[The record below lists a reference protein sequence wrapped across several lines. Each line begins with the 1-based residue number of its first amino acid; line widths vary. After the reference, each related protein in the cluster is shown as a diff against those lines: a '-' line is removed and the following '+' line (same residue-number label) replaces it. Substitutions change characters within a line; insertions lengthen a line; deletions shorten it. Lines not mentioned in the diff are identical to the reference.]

1 MAVQSIVGSRYKHFA
16 VPAVEWQKALT
27 CVSDVAGML
36 IEIQRTWSYLEP
48 LFIGS
53 EEVKRE
59 LPEDARRFLDVDAQ
73 VKMILQKAYKAKN
86 VKIVCQQ
93 AGANITNQLPIKP
106 TSKRMEK
113 ISTQTQIFQFHQT
126 TNKN

>member
-27 CVSDVAGML
+27 SVSDVAGML

-93 AGANITNQLPIKP
+93 AGTNTTKP
-106 TSKRMEK
+106 TNKRMK
-113 ISTQTQIFQFHQT
+113 Q
-126 TNKN
+126 N